1 MDIKIFKSECVI
13 VIWKNVFSEKVNNDY
28 LKSASTDHGQIL
40 SWLFVIFPLFE
51 QLLYILN

>member
-13 VIWKNVFSEKVNNDY
+13 VICKNVFSKKVNSDN